1 MTADTPTD
9 LLVGIAEELHAA
21 GVGLWGGL
29 NTVVTSSPTL
39 PAIVLRQ
46 LPSEPAF
53 VLALYHYRV
62 SADAKLTDSI
72 IGVNFRARSGTKNPG
87 PASVAL
93 EGVFLRLHAL
103 GRFRF
108 GIGTDHELRI
118 TDMYWQS
125 EADLGPDT
133 NGRPERSANY
143 YVQLNQPGT
152 TRE

>member
-9 LLVGIAEELHAA
+9 LCIGIAEELAAA

-29 NTVVTSSPTL
+29 NAVATASPTL

-46 LPSEPAF
+46 LPSEPAYA
-53 VLALYHYRV
+53 LAIYPYRV
-62 SADAKLTDSI
+62 SADAKLTDSV
-72 IGVNFRARSGTKNPG
+72 IGINFRARSGSTAPG

-125 EADLGPDT
+125 ETDLGPDG

>member
-9 LLVGIAEELHAA
+9 LCVGIAEELAAA
-21 GVGLWGGL
+21 GVGLWAGAGA
-29 NTVVTSSPTL
+29 VAVSSPVL

-46 LPSEPAF
+46 LPGAPAYA
-53 VLALYHYRV
+53 LALYPYRV
-62 SADAKLTDSI
+62 SADVKLTDSL
-72 IGVNFRARSGTKNPG
+72 IGVNFRVRSGSTNPG
-87 PASVAL
+87 PASLTL
-93 EGVFLRLHAL
+93 EAVFLRLHAL

-125 EADLGPDT
+125 ETDLGPDT

>member
-21 GVGLWGGL
+21 GIGLWGGL
-29 NTVVTSSPTL
+29 TGAISASPTL

-46 LPSEPAF
+46 LPSEPSF
-53 VLALYHYRV
+53 VLALYHYRLA
-62 SADAKLTDSI
+62 ADAKLTDSL
-72 IGVNFRARSGTKNPG
+72 IGVNFRVRSGTKNPG
-87 PASVAL
+87 PASFVL
-93 EGVFLRLHAL
+93 ESVFLKLHAL

-143 YVQLNQPGT
+143 YVQLNQPNT
-152 TRE
+152 QRE

>member
-29 NTVVTSSPTL
+29 TGVAASSPTL

-46 LPSEPAF
+46 LPSEPAY
-53 VLALYHYRV
+53 VLALFHYRLA
-62 SADAKLTDSI
+62 ADAKLTDTL
-72 IGVNFRARSGTKNPG
+72 IGVSVRARSGTKNPG

-93 EGVFLRLHAL
+93 EGVFLRMHAL

-125 EADLGPDT
+125 EADLGPDG